1 MLIMMNHHIQQS
13 KFISVVDIIYD
24 KSLNLE
30 QLKAIRKSLIFD
42 NDINLSKL
50 TKDHQWYID
59 QLNKPKPI
67 LKDS

>member
-13 KFISVVDIIYD
+13 KFISVVDMIYD

-50 TKDHQWYID
+50 TKDHQRYID